1 MNICPPLTLALV
13 QELSD
18 RALQSDYL
26 NHLDRTAE
34 VTSLLN
40 QVQDRA
46 LALRI
51 INLALDV
58 DLILGSRLA
67 SSVSSEV
74 QETIVERIDRL
85 EIPVPFKVALWHKT
99 KAKSALPYLQNL
111 FIFRHRYWNIG
122 HDLAESVIS
131 AIVDIDRDLA
141 IALLC
146 EAVYDVRF
154 HSSALEMLAKLA
166 PVEAIEPLAYILRT
180 SCFINC
186 SNAIGLAMI
195 HHTPCFIRSSH
206 DCEIYCWTKSPIK
219 YAGRGASHAPY
230 LRIQ

>member
-1 MNICPPLTLALV
+1 MNTCPPLTLTLL

-34 VTSLLN
+34 VASLLS
-40 QVQDRA
+40 QVQDQA

-51 INLALDV
+51 INLAWDV
-58 DLILGSRLA
+58 DLMLGSRLT

-74 QETIVERIDRL
+74 QETIIERIDRL
-85 EIPVPFKVALWHKT
+85 EIPIPFKVALWHT
-99 KAKSALPYLQNL
+99 TQAKSALPYLQNL
-111 FIFRHRYWNIG
+111 FIFKHRYWSTG

-166 PVEAIEPLAYILRT
+166 PVEAIEPIAYILRT
-180 SCFINC
+180 SYFINY
-186 SNAIGLAMI
+186 SDAIGLAI
-195 HHTPCFIRSSH
+195 EALGQIRT
-206 DCEIYCWTKSPIK
+206 DEAITVIRDALEY
-219 YAGRGASHAPY
+219 R
-230 LRIQ
+230 